1 MSRYVMKL
9 PDVGEG
15 VAEAELV
22 EWLVQIGDHVTPDT
36 AIAEVLTDKAT
47 VEVSAPVA
55 GEVVALHGEPGDV
68 LAVGGD
74 LIGIETD
81 QAAADSA
88 APDEPE
94 VPDEPAAVAET
105 TAPADAS
112 VLEAMTTT
120 DPPAADGAAMSRTGR
135 SPRPDGGGPTAAPA
149 VRARAKAMGLDLA
162 TIQGSGPQGRV
173 IHEDLDRLVN
183 SSDRRDPGSASG
195 LVSASDEGQTV
206 AVRGVRRKIAERLSA
221 AWREIPHITYVE
233 DVDVTELERLR
244 AELNER
250 SSDPG
255 IRLTILPFL
264 ARAMVMALADQPGL
278 NAHYDHEAET
288 LTTFDAVH
296 IGVATQTDDG
306 LRVPVVR
313 HSEGRG
319 VWGLATEL
327 GRVTAAARDG
337 SATRDE
343 LSGSTITITS
353 LGALGGVVTTPI
365 INPPEVAIV
374 GVNKME
380 TRPVWRHGAFQPRQV
395 MNLSS
400 SFDHRMVDGW
410 DAAIFVQRIKRL
422 LETPALLFVTDS

>member
-1 MSRYVMKL
+1 MSRFVMKL

-22 EWLVQIGDHVTPDT
+22 EWLVGIGDHVTPDT

-74 LIGIETD
+74 LIGIETH
-81 QAAADSA
+81 QTAETSA
-88 APDEPE
+88 APDEP
-94 VPDEPAAVAET
+94 AAGVDAGPGTET
-105 TAPADAS
+105 APPADAS
-112 VLEAMTTT
+112 VAGPSNAPRQPAVH
-120 DPPAADGAAMSRTGR
+120 DPVVPKGR
-135 SPRPDGGGPTAAPA
+135 SPRRDGNSPSAAPA

-162 TIQGSGPQGRV
+162 AVWGSGPEGRV
-173 IHEDLDRLVN
+173 VHQDLDREV
-183 SSDRRDPGSASG
+183 SGETYTDSASG
-195 LVSASDEGQTV
+195 LVLASDEGHTS
-206 AVRGVRRKIAERLSA
+206 AVRGVRRKIAERLSV

-233 DVDVTELERLR
+233 EVDVTELERLR

-250 SSDPG
+250 SSDHG
-255 IRLTILPFL
+255 VRLTILPFL
-264 ARAMVMALADQPGL
+264 ARAMVIALADQKEL
-278 NAHYDHEAET
+278 NAHYDHGAQT

-327 GRVTAAARDG
+327 GRVTTAARDG
-337 SATRDE
+337 SATREE

-380 TRPVWRHGAFQPRQV
+380 TRPVWRHGSFRPRQM

-410 DAAIFVQRIKRL
+410 DAAKFIQRIKRL

>member
-81 QAAADSA
+81 QAGVESSTPDDGENEAGTLVAADHSNAEALTPSDPPTTDSA
-88 APDEPE
+88 TM
-94 VPDEPAAVAET
+94 PAA
-105 TAPADAS
+105 
-112 VLEAMTTT
+112 
-120 DPPAADGAAMSRTGR
+120 RR
-135 SPRPDGGGPTAAPA
+135 SPRREGGGPIAAPA

-162 TIQGSGPQGRV
+162 TIPGSGPDGRV
-173 IHEDLDRLVN
+173 LHQDLDRLVN
-183 SSDRRDPGSASG
+183 SVARVHPGAASG
-195 LVSASDEGQTV
+195 LVSASDEGHRI
-206 AVRGVRRKIAERLSA
+206 AVRGVRRKIAERLST

-250 SSDPG
+250 SSDHG
-255 IRLTILPFL
+255 VRLTILPFL
-264 ARAMVMALADQPGL
+264 ARAMVMALADQPEL
-278 NAHYDHEAET
+278 NAHYDHGAET

-319 VWGLATEL
+319 IWGLATEI

-353 LGALGGVVTTPI
+353 LGAMGGVVTTPI
-365 INPPEVAIV
+365 INPPEVVIV
-374 GVNKME
+374 GVNKIE
-380 TRPVWRHGAFQPRQV
+380 TRPAWRNGAFQPRQM

-410 DAAIFVQRIKRL
+410 DAATFVQRIKRL
-422 LETPALLFVTDS
+422 LETPALLFITDS